1 MCTAALELTTRAGV
15 FWLRKCKLCTD
26 NQGIVVKG
34 EYGLSSV
41 LLGAGHN
48 IATLMARYR
57 PGVDWRD
64 RRHWDCNDNVH
75 PSRHGTYD
83 HISMHPFETVFLK
96 ASWHVGQPHLDHY
109 TRWLDAH
116 AQVTSPHLLC
126 TKHLSCTHACL

>member
-1 MCTAALELTTRAGV
+1 M
-15 FWLRKCKLCTD
+15 
-26 NQGIVVKG
+26 VKG

-64 RRHWDCNDNVH
+64 QRHWDCNDNVH

-83 HISMHPFETVFLK
+83 GISMHPFETVFLK

-109 TRWLDAH
+109 TRWLNAH
-116 AQVTSPHLLC
+116 AQVTN
-126 TKHLSCTHACL
+126 